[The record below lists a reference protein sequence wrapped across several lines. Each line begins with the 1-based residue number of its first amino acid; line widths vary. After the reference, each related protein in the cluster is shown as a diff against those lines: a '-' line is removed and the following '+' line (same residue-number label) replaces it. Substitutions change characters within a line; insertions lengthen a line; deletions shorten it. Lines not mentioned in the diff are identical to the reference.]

1 MLPLSEVVNYVWKT
15 AYRFAVTE
23 YKTMEEKV
31 CYNTQF
37 LSNVFVFRFRL
48 LLFLSSLIN

>member
-15 AYRFAVTE
+15 AYRFEVTE

-31 CYNTQF
+31 CYVLNFSVIVSF
-37 LSNVFVFRFRL
+37 LDLDYCYF
-48 LLFLSSLIN
+48 SLA